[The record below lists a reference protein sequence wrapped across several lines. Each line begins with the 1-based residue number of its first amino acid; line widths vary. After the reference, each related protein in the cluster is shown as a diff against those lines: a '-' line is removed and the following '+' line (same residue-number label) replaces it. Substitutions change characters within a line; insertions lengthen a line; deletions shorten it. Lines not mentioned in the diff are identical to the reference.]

1 MQQNEIAEQCL
12 LYCSLTNLVYFVCFF
27 GMFIKFG
34 DTSNVL
40 SDLLI
45 AFNCILFLFVFI
57 RFFMNPDPCGYFRYS
72 FRKTPLALSHYYVM
86 IGFLICSTV
95 LVTPAV
101 PLSLVSIAPCG
112 LMLLYTLFYRPYIDP
127 PENVRSVL
135 NLLTMCLFCGLRIY
149 S

>member
-1 MQQNEIAEQCL
+1 MQQNETAEQCL
-12 LYCSLTNLVYFVCFF
+12 LYCTMTNLVYFVCFF

-34 DTSNVL
+34 NTSNIL
-40 SDLLI
+40 SSLFI
-45 AFNCILFLFVFI
+45 GFNGLSFMFVFV
-57 RFFMNPDPCGYFRYS
+57 RFFINPDPCGYFRYS

-86 IGFLICSTV
+86 IVFLIAATV

-112 LMLLYTLFYRPYIDP
+112 LMLLFTLIYRPYIDP
-127 PENVRSVL
+127 AENARSVL
-135 NLLTMCLFCGLRIY
+135 NLFTMTLFCGLRIY